1 MTSTA
6 TPYRDALSWIE
17 GEGCGTGS
25 AMRLAK
31 AVLSLYNADHHPWS
45 IRDCIDGLDGARV
58 KLVLAMV
65 VDYARNGET
74 DELREVG
81 ARVWKL
87 EPGLVEVGKAMLHA
101 RQDLHRRWEL
111 ERETEAAREQAV
123 AEFRERERAEGR
135 GEPPLKPQPLRTPGQ
150 RQAGR

>member
-6 TPYRDALSWIE
+6 TPYFDALSWIE

-31 AVLSLYNADHHPWS
+31 AVLSLYNADNHPWS
-45 IRDCIDGLDGARV
+45 IRDCIDGLDGPRV

-65 VDYARNGET
+65 VDYTRNGET

-81 ARVWKL
+81 AQVWKL
-87 EPGLVEVGKAMLHA
+87 EPGLVEVGKAMRDA
-101 RQDLHRRWEL
+101 RWELHRRWER
-111 ERETEAAREQAV
+111 EREAEAAREQAI
-123 AEFRERERAEGR
+123 ADFRERECAEGR
-135 GEPPLKPQPLRTPGQ
+135 GEPPLKPQPLRKPGQ
-150 RQAGR
+150 RQAGK